1 MVSESK
7 IVIGMNHDF
16 RTSPNRVGHPQRP
29 RRRTTRCRRRN
40 WPPASGGTKAP
51 AMRLRLRAAPVR
63 SRGAHD
69 GPRRVAVWPVVRRG
83 RGTGAGA
90 ACHVWPTARWR
101 SRRRTTRCRS
111 RSWPPASGCTKRQ
124 PCSWAAGCA
133 GPRAAALTMAISSG
147 GAADGAS
154 RRGHGCWRGWLVARG
169 VRGARLPQAL
179 GRGHPFEWRARAVD
193 EGPVLHSASSPI
205 GSSPPSGRYWSAA
218 RKQQFRGTVRV
229 VDKLYHGVVS
239 LERFLCELTMP
250 KPLPRRAAANPT
262 QYNVDAIA
270 KLEHDALGRRTLT
283 ERVSDVITKLVG
295 NTGFLLAQLLLI
307 CGWSLI
313 NLRVI
318 PGVRTFDPFPFGGL
332 ALVISCESVFL
343 TIFVLI
349 SQGRMARQSER
360 RSHLDLQVGMLSEQ
374 ELTTILQMLQKL
386 CQHMGVDVGS
396 SEQEVQSFSKTTD
409 VHKLAS
415 ELEEKLPEK

>member
-1 MVSESK
+1 MLRQNGGFLFQYRRNAPK
-7 IVIGMNHDF
+7 G
-16 RTSPNRVGHPQRP
+16 SPFAPHRRP
-29 RRRTTRCRRRN
+29 PNCRRS
-40 WPPASGGTKAP
+40 PASAGDDYQASHVARLGVASRPSASSCASASHGG
-51 AMRLRLRAAPVR
+51 
-63 SRGAHD
+63 
-69 GPRRVAVWPVVRRG
+69 
-83 RGTGAGA
+83 
-90 ACHVWPTARWR
+90 
-101 SRRRTTRCRS
+101 
-111 RSWPPASGCTKRQ
+111 
-124 PCSWAAGCA
+124 WAAGCA
-133 GPRAAALTMAISSG
+133 GPKPRRARWPFRVAGRPTVHRGEGTAVGAG
-147 GAADGAS
+147 GLSRAADGAHAWS
-154 RRGHGCWRGWLVARG
+154 RRSGVGLPSNGRGEWRGGRRCIEERARLLARAACRARRTG
-169 VRGARLPQAL
+169 RTPAAGARAWSSF
-179 GRGHPFEWRARAVD
+179 RVACAVD

-205 GSSPPSGRYWSAA
+205 GSSPPAGRYWSAA

-295 NTGFLLAQLLLI
+295 NTGFLLAQFLLI

-360 RSHLDLQVGMLSEQ
+360 RSHLDLQVGMLPAQ